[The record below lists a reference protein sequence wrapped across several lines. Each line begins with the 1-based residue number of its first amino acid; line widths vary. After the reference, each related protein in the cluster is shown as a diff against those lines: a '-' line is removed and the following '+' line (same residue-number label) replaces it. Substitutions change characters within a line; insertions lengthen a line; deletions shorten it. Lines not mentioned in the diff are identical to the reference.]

1 MELTRRELLIRGGL
15 LGLLTACRVR
25 SDENHKSTFQ
35 EALRDPSLRE
45 DYLSQ
50 RIIHFYEHP
59 PDGWNFPRLERGM
72 LASVAYT
79 HTPKEKRRFFQEFG
93 AGEIPDYIDG
103 ALMVTIPV
111 SRVEQHGASL
121 ADGSRLSALACSPE
135 AYDFAA
141 TAANFDGVLVHE
153 LAHVLQIN
161 KSQIHFTRKF
171 TLTDLEKLDFGRFPE
186 AHRKSLYDGLDL
198 ALREIDGHAV
208 GFMYGKMH
216 GATDNYLAESKSKLY
231 SYLTSFRIGYKAVED
246 AVRSGSVPADSLAVL
261 KTMRSEIGAFLTKMV
276 TFL

>member
-15 LGLLTACRVR
+15 LGLLAACSVQN
-25 SDENHKSTFQ
+25 DQNHKGTFQ
-35 EALRDPSLRE
+35 EALRDSSLRG

-50 RIIHFYEHP
+50 RVIHFYEHP
-59 PDGWNFPRLERGM
+59 PEGWSFPRLEEGM

-79 HTPKEKRRFFQEFG
+79 HTPEEKRRFFQKFG

-103 ALMVTIPV
+103 ALMITIPF

-121 ADGSRLSALACSPE
+121 VDGPSLAVLACSPE

-141 TAANFDGVLVHE
+141 TAVNFDGVLVHE

-161 KSQIHFTRKF
+161 KSQLHFTRKF
-171 TLTDLEKLDFGRFPE
+171 TLTDLAKLDFSRLPE
-186 AHRKSLYDGLDL
+186 ADRKPLYDSLDL

-208 GFMYGKMH
+208 GFMYGKIY
-216 GATDNYLAESKSKLY
+216 GATDNYLAESK
-231 SYLTSFRIGYKAVED
+231 
-246 AVRSGSVPADSLAVL
+246 
-261 KTMRSEIGAFLTKMV
+261 
-276 TFL
+276 